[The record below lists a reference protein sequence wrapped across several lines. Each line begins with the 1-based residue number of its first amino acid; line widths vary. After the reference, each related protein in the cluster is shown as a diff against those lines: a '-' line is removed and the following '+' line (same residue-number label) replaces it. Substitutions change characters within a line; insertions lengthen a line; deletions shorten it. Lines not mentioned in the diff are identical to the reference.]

1 MPMEPGTCQTDFV
14 SLKMKGGRDGG
25 KRMIQRL
32 NEESGHQKKRCTEH
46 MEVMQ
51 GRVTVPEP
59 ND

>member
-1 MPMEPGTCQTDFV
+1 
-14 SLKMKGGRDGG
+14 
-25 KRMIQRL
+25 MIQRL

-51 GRVTVPEP
+51 GRVTAPEP